1 MEFRSKSSQHLI
13 VNLFAFFTVFR
24 GKEMLQFDDED
35 LSDIGGYDLVH
46 HDDLA
51 YVASA
56 HQECKPN
63 FKIVYRIVLTHSQP
77 SFDRHETH
85 SFFKSNVLSRK
96 T

>member
-1 MEFRSKSSQHLI
+1 
-13 VNLFAFFTVFR
+13 
-24 GKEMLQFDDED
+24 MLQFDDED

-63 FKIVYRIVLTHSQP
+63 FKIVYRIAITISQP
-77 SFDRHETH
+77 SFDRHDNH
-85 SFFKSNVLSRK
+85 SFFKSNMYCPK
-96 T
+96 N